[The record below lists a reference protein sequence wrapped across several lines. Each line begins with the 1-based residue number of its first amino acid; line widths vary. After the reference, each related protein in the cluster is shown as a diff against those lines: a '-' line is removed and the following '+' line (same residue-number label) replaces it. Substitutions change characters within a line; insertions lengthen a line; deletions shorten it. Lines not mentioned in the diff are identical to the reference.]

1 MRMKHRWIAI
11 AAVMAMLV
19 LGGCRP
25 ADSGAGESSG
35 AEGSNAAPSSTNA
48 AEPSA
53 SSTPYSMDDY

>member
-1 MRMKHRWIAI
+1 M

-25 ADSGAGESSG
+25 ADRVQREL
-35 AEGSNAAPSSTNA
+35 EAADAYGHDEHDA